1 MSSSRL
7 GRYKGALVT
16 IVVALV
22 AFVAGVGIYPSVVH
36 VQPSATTVFVQPT
49 TSTEFVTPTTTVLL
63 YSSAT
68 SQVTQAEWLPATNQ
82 VISWTDASNYVGQY
96 VTVQGTIVY
105 TYFSTYS
112 DTTFLDFNY
121 PYQGYFYAVIFSSDL
136 GNFNFQ
142 PVSFYLNKEVRVT
155 GTIQIYNG
163 SPEIIVSSPSQIEV
177 AYMGFSYP

>member
-1 MSSSRL
+1 MTQGEWL
-7 GRYKGALVT
+7 
-16 IVVALV
+16 
-22 AFVAGVGIYPSVVH
+22 
-36 VQPSATTVFVQPT
+36 
-49 TSTEFVTPTTTVLL
+49 PTTT
-63 YSSAT
+63 
-68 SQVTQAEWLPATNQ
+68 Q
-82 VISWTDASNYVGQY
+82 VISWTQASNYVGQY

-121 PYQGYFYAVIFSSDL
+121 PYQGYFYIVIFSSSL

-155 GTIQIYNG
+155 GTIQLYNG

-177 AYMGFSYP
+177 AYMEFSYP